1 MSRPLFR
8 GLSLRLSGYPACGGG
23 LVRRTVQHDEVSN
36 LPRKGRLLAS
46 VSLSL
51 VSVLNR
57 LGGRSSVSLSPV
69 PRDDNGKLRGLSSE
83 SVETSQRSAA
93 NDDTDRLSRRRLE
106 RALFL
111 YGLRVFARH
120 NRLIGSDRLLLCCP
134 PNRGS
139 VRMPGR
145 TGILG
150 VSSDFAWATA
160 KHPEPSLNAAAYA
173 TRP

>member
-1 MSRPLFR
+1 M
-8 GLSLRLSGYPACGGG
+8 
-23 LVRRTVQHDEVSN
+23 RRTVQHDEVSN
-36 LPRKGRLLAS
+36 LPSKGRLLAS

-57 LGGRSSVSLSPV
+57 LRGRSSVSLSPV
-69 PRDDNGKLRGLSSE
+69 PGDDNGKLRGLSGE

-120 NRLIGSDRLLLCCP
+120 NRLIGSDRLLLCRP
-134 PNRGS
+134 PNRVKPTDQLGAPMKHS
-139 VRMPGR
+139 VPM
-145 TGILG
+145 
-150 VSSDFAWATA
+150 SQ
-160 KHPEPSLNAAAYA
+160 
-173 TRP
+173 